1 MSSKCRVCGHEVIW
15 AVTSNGRPIPI
26 EPDTFDES
34 DRRLE
39 YLDHKSKFGLKDM
52 PMFSR
57 VLGHIAHFEFCGQ
70 GPQPDMSIHEAYQQL
85 FLLALAPD
93 EVVASAYRTLVKM
106 HHPDVGGDERK
117 MLLLNLAM
125 ETIEQDRKGGV

>member
-26 EPDTFDES
+26 EPDTFDDG

-39 YLDHKSKFGLKDM
+39 YLDHQSKFGSKDM
-52 PMFSR
+52 PLFSR

-70 GPQPDMSIHEAYQQL
+70 GAEPDMTTEEAYRTL
-85 FLLALAPD
+85 FVLAIAPD
-93 EVVASAYRTLVKM
+93 EVVASAYRTLAKT
-106 HHPDVGGDERK
+106 HHPDIGGDERK
-117 MLLLNLAM
+117 MLLLNAAM
-125 ETIEQDRKGGV
+125 ELIEQDRKGGV